1 MPPPRW
7 NMGLTQGLQQGG
19 AANHARFNLN
29 TGLPITGL
37 PITGLPITGL
47 PIIGL
52 HVGGP
57 YVL

>member
-1 MPPPRW
+1 
-7 NMGLTQGLQQGG
+7 MGLTHGLQRGG
-19 AANHARFNLN
+19 AANHAKFNLN
-29 TGLPITGL
+29 TGL